1 MKKFLYGLKRSGVLL
16 LGLAGFAGCVAAI
29 PFICGAASTVGGAV
43 LGSIGSFFAGGTIL
57 SMGLFGQ
64 MFLNIKADDKKRAK
78 QQVETKQEYSE
89 SEKSAMLTELMALRE
104 NKIINETKKH
114 NTQNVE
120 KEIDNEQ
127 NLEL

>member
-78 QQVETKQEYSE
+78 QVAIKQEYSE
-89 SEKSAMLTELMALRE
+89 SEKSDMLTELMALRE

>member
-16 LGLAGFAGCVAAI
+16 LGLAGFAGCIAAI

-57 SMGLFGQ
+57 SAGLFGQ
-64 MFLNIKADDKKRAK
+64 MVLNIKADDKKRAK
-78 QQVETKQEYSE
+78 QVSTKQEYSE

>member
-57 SMGLFGQ
+57 SAGLFGQ
-64 MFLNIKADDKKRAK
+64 MVLNIKADDKKRAK
-78 QQVETKQEYSE
+78 QVSTKQEYSE

-104 NKIINETKKH
+104 NKNINETKKH

-120 KEIDNEQ
+120 NEIDNEQ
-127 NLEL
+127 NLGI